1 MLCYPIDNTGRKVKI
16 MTKKILVAC
25 EESQTVTLAFRALGA
40 EAFSCDIQGC
50 SGGHPEWH
58 VQQDVRPMLQGNCS
72 FRVTTGEQIHVET
85 WDLIIAHPP
94 CTYLSSAGNAWFNEE
109 KYGEKAR
116 ERKVLREEALQFFMA
131 CIKANSMH
139 ICVENPLGYPCK
151 AYKPATQIIQPYMFG
166 DAYRKR
172 TLLWLK
178 GLPTL
183 KATEV
188 LPLEMVDTYWYQAA
202 WNYDAATRKR
212 IRSKTFPGIAE
223 AMASQWLPII

>member
-1 MLCYPIDNTGRKVKI
+1 MA
-16 MTKKILVAC
+16 KKILVAC
-25 EESQTVTLAFRALGA
+25 EESQIVVLAFRTLGA
-40 EAFSCDIQGC
+40 EAFSCDIQEC

-58 VQQDVRPMLQGNCS
+58 VQQDVLPMLQGNCS
-72 FRVTTGEQIHVET
+72 FKVLTGMEYSIEA

-116 ERKVLREEALQFFMA
+116 ERKVLREEAMQFFMD
-131 CIKANSMH
+131 CINANSKH

-151 AYKPATQIIQPYMFG
+151 AYKPATQILQPYMFG
-166 DAYRKR
+166 DAYSKR

-183 KATEV
+183 EPTDV
-188 LPLEMVDTYWYQAA
+188 VSPDRVNTSWYQAA
-202 WNYDAATRKR
+202 WNYNAVTRKR
-212 IRSKTFPGIAE
+212 IRSKTFPGIAA
-223 AMASQWLPII
+223 AMARQWLPII